1 MNHLNQCYCISKDK
15 KMENKYN
22 IAVQLYT
29 YRAKITDVYDGDTFT
44 ADIDL
49 GMGIYMHGVKIRL
62 LNVDTPEIR
71 GEERERGLEVRDHVR
86 SLILGKEVVIQ
97 TQQDKT
103 GKYGRL
109 LAEIYIDENTTLSNY
124 LVENFMA
131 EWY

>member
-1 MNHLNQCYCISKDK
+1 
-15 KMENKYN
+15 MENKYN

-71 GEERERGLEVRDHVR
+71 GDERERGLEVRDHVR
-86 SLILGKEVVIQ
+86 ELILGKEVVIQ

-109 LAEIYIDENTTLSNY
+109 LAEVYIDENIALSNY

-131 EWY
+131 EWYE

>member
-1 MNHLNQCYCISKDK
+1 
-15 KMENKYN
+15 MENKYN

-29 YRAKITDVYDGDTFT
+29 YRAKIVSVYDGDTMT

-49 GMGIYMHGVKIRL
+49 GMGVHMHGVKIRL
-62 LNVDTPEIR
+62 SYVDTPEIR

-86 SLILGKEVVIQ
+86 ELILGKEVVIQ

-109 LAEIYIDENTTLSNY
+109 LAEVYIDENTPLSSY
-124 LVENFMA
+124 LIENEMA
-131 EWY
+131 NWYE